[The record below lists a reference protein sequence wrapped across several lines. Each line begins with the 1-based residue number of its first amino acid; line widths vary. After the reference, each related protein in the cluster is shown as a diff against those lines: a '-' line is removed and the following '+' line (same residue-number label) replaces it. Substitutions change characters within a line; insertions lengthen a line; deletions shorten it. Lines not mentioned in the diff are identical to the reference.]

1 MDVLSGTPGDARSS
15 SPIAVRPAR
24 AADRAFIRAT
34 AVRLADFSLPPWR
47 EAEEIVSGEV
57 RTIDEYFRGTLP
69 GAAMLVAEA
78 ERRPLGFAFLETG
91 RDYFSRR
98 EHAHVGILAVAEDS
112 EGLGV
117 GRALIAAAEE
127 WARVRGLATLTL
139 NVFERNARA
148 RRVYERAGFAVET
161 LRYRKDV

>member
-1 MDVLSGTPGDARSS
+1 MDGSSGTGNEERSS
-15 SPIAVRPAR
+15 SPISVRPAR
-24 AADRAFIRAT
+24 PADRTFVRAT
-34 AVRLADFSLPPWR
+34 AVRLADFSLPAWR

-69 GAAMLVAEA
+69 GAAMLIAEA
-78 ERRPLGFAFLETG
+78 DRRPLGFAFLETG

-98 EHAHVGILAVAEDS
+98 EHAHVGILAVAADS
-112 EGLGV
+112 EGLGA

-127 WARVRGLATLTL
+127 WTRVRGLATLTL

-148 RRVYERAGFAVET
+148 RRIYERAGFVAET

>member
-1 MDVLSGTPGDARSS
+1 MDSPTETGRDRRSS

-24 AADRAFIRAT
+24 PADRAFVRAT
-34 AVRLADFSLPPWR
+34 AIRLADFSLPSWR
-47 EAEEIVSGEV
+47 EAGEIVSGEM

-69 GAAMLVAEA
+69 GAAMLIAEA
-78 ERRPLGFAFLETG
+78 DRQPLGFAFLETG
-91 RDYFSRR
+91 RDYFNRR
-98 EHAHVGILAVAEDS
+98 EHAHVGILAVAADA

-127 WARVRGLATLTL
+127 WTRLRGLGTLTL

-148 RRVYERAGFAVET
+148 RRIYERAGFTAET